1 MSTRIGRTVTT
12 PELAELI
19 DLHLSGSETDIKNP
33 SWRILDSSISGRGI
47 FAARDIEESEII
59 FRERALLAGPTGHK
73 NSKLN
78 TCCVCYCQ
86 LSGNDTDILC
96 KLGCSMPVCENC
108 STSDRHRRECET
120 FRQWKPKD
128 LSKVNPHSLRIV
140 TVMRCIFLNEEQ
152 SKLLISLQANGDKY
166 YRAEVQ
172 RAAACFE
179 CFPKNPQILEWF
191 YRTICVLN
199 TNAFEGRSNVGNHEV
214 FVRALFPLAGLMNH
228 RCVPNATHSFENGET
243 IVVRAAKSI
252 ARGEEIV
259 TTYAHILWS
268 NLARKM
274 FLGLT
279 KHFMCQCQRCLD
291 PTVSIIKLHIDEIPL
306 INIKLHFKLFR
317 QNVSTIFLCICE
329 NGFFELNRKSLTLNP
344 RMEERASNSKI
355 CRNYHYAIWD
365 STIPSSF
372 ENYIYTLHGSIQV
385 TSLKC
390 YIVYMNTTNYESSL
404 IRDKMLVNHPT
415 LTHSSKKRKDEA

>member
-1 MSTRIGRTVTT
+1 MSTRLSKIVTI

-19 DLHLSGSETDIKNP
+19 DLHLSDSDTDIKNP
-33 SWRILDSSISGRGI
+33 SWRVLDSSISGRGI
-47 FAARDIEESEII
+47 FAVRDIEESEII
-59 FRERALLAGPTGHK
+59 FRERALLAGPTAHK

-86 LSGNDTDILC
+86 LTGNDTDILC

-108 STSDRHRRECET
+108 SISERHRRECET
-120 FRQWKPKD
+120 FRRWKPKD

-140 TVMRCIFLNEEQ
+140 TVMRCIFLNEEER
-152 SKLLISLQANGDKY
+152 KLLISLQANSDKY
-166 YRAEVQ
+166 YRVEVQ
-172 RAAACFE
+172 RAADCFQ
-179 CFPKNPQILEWF
+179 CFPKQPEMLEWF

-243 IVVRAAKSI
+243 IIVRAARAI

-268 NLARKM
+268 NLARKI

-291 PTVSIIKLHIDEIPL
+291 PTPFESYDRRIESRHSHSNDPTGL
-306 INIKLHFKLFR
+306 I
-317 QNVSTIFLCICE
+317 
-329 NGFFELNRKSLTLNP
+329 
-344 RMEERASNSKI
+344 AKI
-355 CRNYHYAIWD
+355 
-365 STIPSSF
+365 
-372 ENYIYTLHGSIQV
+372 L
-385 TSLKC
+385 
-390 YIVYMNTTNYESSL
+390 
-404 IRDKMLVNHPT
+404 
-415 LTHSSKKRKDEA
+415 